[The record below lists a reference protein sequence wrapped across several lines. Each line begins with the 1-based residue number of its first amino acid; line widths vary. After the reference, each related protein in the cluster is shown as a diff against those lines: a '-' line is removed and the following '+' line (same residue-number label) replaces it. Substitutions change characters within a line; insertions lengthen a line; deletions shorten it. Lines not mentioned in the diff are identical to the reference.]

1 MLAKRDNTCT
11 AFSPLA
17 LPCKT
22 ELAQSIPLL
31 GSFGLPLNV
40 SVRVSLIDGYTLPAV
55 KDAAARALSAYFA
68 GIKPGDTVYKSHIEA
83 LISDTPGVRDRV
95 LVSPS
100 ANQNATITPHIQWLA
115 LGTFEITLL

>member
-1 MLAKRDNTCT
+1 MQQYIDERRPVTAKNVQVMAPQRV
-11 AFSPLA
+11 
-17 LPCKT
+17 
-22 ELAQSIPLL
+22 
-31 GSFGLPLNV
+31 PLNV
-40 SVRVSLIDGYTLPAV
+40 SVRVSLTDGYTLPAV

-83 LISDTPGVRDRV
+83 MISDTPGVRDRV

-115 LGTFEITLL
+115 LGTFEMTLL